1 MSATF
6 YSGTDWQDSSGPE
19 TIVQIHEPYVWPV
32 DDNSEAA
39 KDVLAAGLH
48 PVVACGSRL
57 QADGRANNLTGVVT
71 SFDEGITAGTSIDMV
86 RINIADGMIVRNYV
100 ANVLTYSGVETATF
114 ETAPIPGQAVYV
126 DDSAILPAGVT
137 LSLSPLNGLAGTSL
151 PNPLAGYLWY
161 CEDEY
166 ADATFGLANLTS
178 TFVATMV
185 DPGAGEIPNVYTYCI
200 LLTNAVGL
208 NENQDV

>member
-19 TIVQIHEPYVWPV
+19 TIVQVHEPYIWPV

-39 KDVLAAGLH
+39 KDALADGLH
-48 PVVACGSRL
+48 PVVAIGSRL

-71 SFDEGITAGTSIDMV
+71 SFTAGLTTATGLA
-86 RINIADGMIVRNYV
+86 RINIADGMIVRNYI
-100 ANVLTYSGVETATF
+100 ANVLTYSGTTTLTF
-114 ETAPIPGQAVYV
+114 EATPIPGQAVYV

-137 LSLSPLNGLAGTSL
+137 LSLSPLQGVAGTAV

-166 ADATFGLANLTS
+166 GDAAVGGPNVAS
-178 TFVATMV
+178 TFDGALAE
-185 DPGAGEIPNVYTYCI
+185 PEAGEVPTIQVYCI